1 MRTPVAVAPPW
12 LRNVNAVR
20 TIIPGSNSRSGETTS
35 VLSRS
40 FRGYVLRRMR
50 VEMLAVH
57 EDRLAAAVARLGSEN
72 AFEILARAREL
83 EAEGRRVVHMEI
95 GEPDFDT
102 PDEIKKAAV
111 NALYDNHTHYTP
123 SAGLPSLR
131 ETIAGYAS
139 RFRNVTPAWSAD
151 NVVVGPG
158 AKPVIW
164 NTLSA
169 LLDPGDEFVYFD
181 PAYPAYA
188 SCASYLQANVRA
200 IPLRESR
207 NWRMDLDELARRVSD
222 KTKVVV
228 INSPHNPTG
237 GVLTQ
242 SDLEFIAELAQRHD
256 FLVLADEI
264 YSRNFYL
271 DSEYLSIASLPG
283 MRERT
288 IVVDGFSKAYA
299 MTGWRLGYAILPER
313 LARTVTLFN
322 NNTFSCVA
330 TFVQMAGIAAL
341 TGSDEPVLR
350 MNEIFRQRRD
360 RLVNGLNAIPGIS
373 CLVPEGAFYAF
384 PNVEA
389 ITQDD
394 RALAKFLLEEGGV
407 ACGGGSSFGAAGK
420 GYLRFSYAASLEDI
434 DWALTSIAQNLPKF
448 KE

>member
-1 MRTPVAVAPPW
+1 
-12 LRNVNAVR
+12 
-20 TIIPGSNSRSGETTS
+20 
-35 VLSRS
+35 
-40 FRGYVLRRMR
+40 
-50 VEMLAVH
+50 MLAVH
-57 EDRLAAAVARLGSEN
+57 EDRLAHAVARLGSEN

-83 EAEGRRVVHMEI
+83 EARGRRVVHMEI

-102 PDEIKKAAV
+102 PETIKKAAV
-111 NALYDNHTHYTP
+111 DALYDNHTHYTP
-123 SAGLPSLR
+123 SAGLLSLR
-131 ETIAGYAS
+131 ETIASYAG
-139 RFRNVTPAWSAD
+139 RFRHITPEWGPE
-151 NVVVGPG
+151 NVVISPG

-169 LLDPGDEFVYFD
+169 LLNPGDEFVYFD

-188 SCASYLQANVRA
+188 SCASYLGAKIHA
-200 IPLRESR
+200 IPLLESR
-207 NWRMDLDELARRVSD
+207 NWRMDLDELARKVSNN
-222 KTKVVV
+222 TKVVV

-237 GVLTQ
+237 GVLTRG
-242 SDLEFIAELAQRHD
+242 DLECIAELAEQYD

-271 DSEYLSIASLPG
+271 DSEFVSIASLPG

-299 MTGWRLGYAILPER
+299 MTGWRLGYAIMPER
-313 LARTVTLFN
+313 LAKTVTLFN

-341 TGSDEPVLR
+341 SGPDEPVLR
-350 MNEIFRQRRD
+350 MNEIFRTRRD
-360 RLVNGLNAIPGIS
+360 RLVNGLNQIAGVS
-373 CLVPEGAFYAF
+373 CLLPEGAFYAF
-384 PNVEA
+384 PNV
-389 ITQDD
+389 TSVTHDD

-434 DWALTSIAQNLPKF
+434 DWALESIAANLPQF
-448 KE
+448 RG